1 MHVLHISEQDKKT
14 KNLRLRV
21 GGTFLALT
29 RENGKG
35 CRDPLAVLPYMLVGC
50 VMARIQI
57 EPYLT
62 AHASLVGNT

>member
-1 MHVLHISEQDKKT
+1 MHMLHIREYAKKL

-35 CRDPLAVLPYMLVGC
+35 CRYPLAVLPYMPVGC

-62 AHASLVGNT
+62 AHASPVGNT